1 MTADALPRSAPM
13 TAEEFLAFL
22 DARPAEERWEL
33 RDGRPVA
40 LPRAMVGGT
49 LRHSLI
55 AGNVVAALRFMAR
68 TRGCQAHGGDLM
80 VVPPDHDGFG
90 VFPDAFVRCG
100 PSSDEMRKAD
110 DPFVVVEV
118 LSPSTAAHDRGD
130 KFLLY
135 ASIPTVSE
143 ILLVYQ
149 HKIAVERWVRGAEG
163 FELDDVTGAD
173 AILRIDA
180 LGGTITLAEIYAGTA
195 LSPQPR

>member
-1 MTADALPRSAPM
+1 MTADAVPRSAPM
-13 TAEEFLAFL
+13 TAEDFLAFL

-40 LPRAMVGGT
+40 VPRAMVGGT

-55 AGNVVAALRFMAR
+55 AGNVLVALHRLAR
-68 TRGCQAHGGDLM
+68 PRGCQAHGGDLM

-100 PSSDEMRKAD
+100 PGSDEARKAD
-110 DPFVVVEV
+110 DPVVVVEV
-118 LSPSTAAHDRGD
+118 LSPSTAAQDRGD

-135 ASIPTVSE
+135 AAIPTVME

-149 HKIAVERWVRGAEG
+149 HKMAVERWTRGADG
-163 FELDDVTGAD
+163 FDLDDLAGAE
-173 AILRIDA
+173 AVVRVDA
-180 LGGTITLAEIYAGTA
+180 LGGAIPLKEIYAGTS
-195 LSPQPR
+195 LSP